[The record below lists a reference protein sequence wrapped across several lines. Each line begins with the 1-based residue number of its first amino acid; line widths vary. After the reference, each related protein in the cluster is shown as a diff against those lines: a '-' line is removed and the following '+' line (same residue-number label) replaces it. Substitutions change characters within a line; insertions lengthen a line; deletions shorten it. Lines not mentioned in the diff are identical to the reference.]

1 MPDDDK
7 PKATM
12 TETPKRDSSEKPLI
26 FISHDARDAELAEA
40 FSKLLTSV
48 SAGVL
53 KSFRSSDRK
62 GAQGIEYGVEW
73 FPELMK
79 QLEKASD
86 VVCLL
91 TPRSIDRPWILYE
104 AGVAKG
110 KLQRPVFG
118 VALGIPF
125 NKASTGPF
133 AQFQNC
139 DDDEESLT
147 KLVMQLVNRIP
158 DSEPDHDDI
167 LMQVNAFKAKAD
179 KVLARL
185 GDSDETG
192 DRDPPLDNSTV
203 AKLFEEVKVMFR
215 DLPSRLESES
225 ADEGRTRRRPRFRR
239 FHPMMI
245 EEMMHV
251 AGSKHPEPALG
262 ILVIASFFRDDAPWL
277 YELGLEAY
285 RAVKSGNP
293 RKARDAI
300 RTLQRVAEFTAQGPF
315 MEELGMASQEM
326 HMMLMEMP
334 RMVERFMRLDTPRPS
349 GEEREEDMNP
359 GIPEDERNPM
369 WG

>member
-7 PKATM
+7 PKTTTTDA
-12 TETPKRDSSEKPLI
+12 PKRENTERPLI

-147 KLVMQLVNRIP
+147 KLVMQLVDRIP
-158 DSEPDHDDI
+158 DSEPEHDDV
-167 LMQVNAFKAKAD
+167 LLQVKTFKTKTD

-185 GDSDETG
+185 GDSDETA
-192 DRDPPLDNSTV
+192 DQDLPLDNSTV

-215 DLPSRLESES
+215 DLPSRLKSELG
-225 ADEGRTRRRPRFRR
+225 DEGRTRRRPRFRR
-239 FHPMMI
+239 FHPGMI
-245 EEMMHV
+245 EEMIHM
-251 AGSKHPEPALG
+251 AGGKRPDPALG
-262 ILVIASFFRDDAPWL
+262 MLVIASFFRDDAPWL
-277 YELGLEAY
+277 YELALEAY
-285 RAVKSGNP
+285 RAVKSGSL

-300 RTLQRVAEFTAQGPF
+300 RTFQRVAEFTAQGPF
-315 MEELGMASQEM
+315 MEELGMASEEM
-326 HMMLMEMP
+326 PIMLMDMSHMIEH
-334 RMVERFMRLDTPRPS
+334 FMRQSVPPPDEE
-349 GEEREEDMNP
+349 GENE
-359 GIPEDERNPM
+359 
-369 WG
+369 

>member
-7 PKATM
+7 PKTTTTDA
-12 TETPKRDSSEKPLI
+12 PKRDSTNKPLI
-26 FISHDARDAELAEA
+26 FISHDARDSEVAEA

-79 QLEKASD
+79 QLENASD

-110 KLQRPVFG
+110 KLQTPVFG

-125 NKASTGPF
+125 NQASTGPF

-147 KLVMQLVNRIP
+147 KLVTQLVDRIP
-158 DSEPDHDDI
+158 GSEPDRDAI
-167 LMQVNAFKAKAD
+167 LMQVKTFKTKAD
-179 KVLARL
+179 KLLARL
-185 GDSDETG
+185 GDSDETS
-192 DRDPPLDNSTV
+192 DQDLPLDNSTV

-215 DLPSRLESES
+215 DLPSRLESEI
-225 ADEGRTRRRPRFRR
+225 ADEGRSRRRPRIRR

-245 EEMMHV
+245 EELIHM
-251 AGSKHPEPALG
+251 AGGKRQDPSLG
-262 ILVIASFFRDDAPWL
+262 MLVIASFFRDDVPWL

-285 RAVKSGNP
+285 RALKSGSP
-293 RKARDAI
+293 REAQQAV
-300 RTLQRVAEFTAQGPF
+300 RTFQRAAEFAVHGPF
-315 MEELGMASQEM
+315 MEEFSASKEM
-326 HMMLMEMP
+326 QMMLMEMP
-334 RMVERFMRLDTPRPS
+334 HMIEQFMRRAGPS
-349 GEEREEDMNP
+349 PSDEEGENE
-359 GIPEDERNPM
+359 
-369 WG
+369 

>member
-1 MPDDDK
+1 MMADDDK
-7 PKATM
+7 PKPTTPDA
-12 TETPKRDSSEKPLI
+12 PKRDTTEKALI
-26 FISHDARDAELAEA
+26 FISHDVRDGELAEA

-79 QLEKASD
+79 QLDKASD

-110 KLQRPVFG
+110 KLQRSVLG

-125 NKASTGPF
+125 NMASTGPF

-147 KLVMQLVNRIP
+147 KLVMQLVQRIP

-167 LMQVNAFKAKAD
+167 LLQVKTFKSKAD

-185 GDSDETG
+185 GGSDETADQ
-192 DRDPPLDNSTV
+192 DRPLDNSTV

-215 DLPSRLESES
+215 DLPSRLESGLG
-225 ADEGRTRRRPRFRR
+225 DEGRIKRRPRFRR

-245 EEMMHV
+245 EDMIHM
-251 AGSKHPEPALG
+251 GGGKRPDPALA
-262 ILVIASFFRDDAPWL
+262 ILMFASFFRDDAPWL

-285 RAVKSGNP
+285 RAARSGSSS
-293 RKARDAI
+293 KARAAMRI
-300 RTLQRVAEFTAQGPF
+300 FQRVAEFTARGPF
-315 MEELGMASQEM
+315 MEEMGMPSEEM
-326 HMMLMEMP
+326 HMMLME
-334 RMVERFMRLDTPRPS
+334 TPRIIEHYMNRA
-349 GEEREEDMNP
+349 GE
-359 GIPEDERNPM
+359 PEPDVQRDNE
-369 WG
+369 

>member
-7 PKATM
+7 PKTTTTDA
-12 TETPKRDSSEKPLI
+12 PKRDSTEKPLI
-26 FISHDARDAELAEA
+26 FISHDARDADLAEA

-91 TPRSIDRPWILYE
+91 TPRSVDRPWILYE

-147 KLVMQLVNRIP
+147 KLVMQLVDRIP
-158 DSEPDHDDI
+158 DSDPDHDDI
-167 LMQVNAFKAKAD
+167 LTQVKTFKTKAD
-179 KVLARL
+179 KVLAKL
-185 GDSDETG
+185 GDSDETT
-192 DRDPPLDNSTV
+192 DQDLPLDNSTV

-215 DLPSRLESES
+215 DLPSHLESQL
-225 ADEGRTRRRPRFRR
+225 ADEGRARRRPRFRR

-245 EEMMHV
+245 EEMMHM
-251 AGSKHPEPALG
+251 GGRKRPDPALG
-262 ILVIASFFRDDAPWL
+262 MLMIASFFRDDAPWL

-285 RAVKSGNP
+285 RAVKSGSP
-293 RKARDAI
+293 RKGRDAI
-300 RTLQRVAEFTAQGPF
+300 RTFKHVAEFTAQGPL
-315 MEELGMASQEM
+315 MEELGMASKDM

-334 RMVERFMRLDTPRPS
+334 RMIEHFMRRA
-349 GEEREEDMNP
+349 GEPEPDVQ
-359 GIPEDERNPM
+359 GEDE
-369 WG
+369 

>member
-1 MPDDDK
+1 MPDEE
-7 PKATM
+7 KAKT
-12 TETPKRDSSEKPLI
+12 TTTDTPKRDSTERPLI

-91 TPRSIDRPWILYE
+91 TPRSVDRPWILYE
-104 AGVAKG
+104 AGVAKA
-110 KLQRPVFG
+110 KLQTSVFG

-139 DDDEESLT
+139 DDDDESLT
-147 KLVMQLVNRIP
+147 KLVTQLVNRIP
-158 DSEPDHDDI
+158 GSAPDRDAI
-167 LMQVNAFKAKAD
+167 LMQVKTFKTKAD

-185 GDSDETG
+185 GDSDETA
-192 DRDPPLDNSTV
+192 DQDLPLDNSTV

-215 DLPSRLESES
+215 DLPSRLESELG
-225 ADEGRTRRRPRFRR
+225 DEGRTRRRPRFRR

-245 EEMMHV
+245 EEMMHM
-251 AGSKHPEPALG
+251 AGGKRPDPSLG
-262 ILVIASFFRDDAPWL
+262 MLVIASFFRDDIPWL

-285 RAVKSGNP
+285 RAVKSGGP
-293 RKARDAI
+293 RKAREAI
-300 RTLQRVAEFTAQGPF
+300 RTFQRAAEFTAHGPL
-315 MEELGMASQEM
+315 MEEFGSSKEM
-326 HMMLMEMP
+326 HIMLMEMP
-334 RMVERFMRLDTPRPS
+334 SMIEHFMRRAAPLLPD
-349 GEEREEDMNP
+349 EES
-359 GIPEDERNPM
+359 
-369 WG
+369 